1 MPLRAMRLSIY
12 FLTLVFLSSC
22 TTIEVGREVVKVG
35 AVLKKD
41 KVEETITKKKPEII
55 EDKTIVEEQQ
65 IITEEKEE
73 EKTIVKEQQKI
84 AEINF
89 MGKQLAEI
97 KQKLGQPN
105 LARSDGSVHM
115 MRYDSSS
122 CRLFIFFNINSNIKR
137 VEYFEFR
144 DSLGELM
151 NTKNSIEECYK
162 EYNFAS

>member
-1 MPLRAMRLSIY
+1 MRLLAY
-12 FLTLVFLSSC
+12 LLLVIFLSSC
-22 TTIEVGREVVKVG
+22 TTIEVTKEVVKVG
-35 AVLKKD
+35 NVVRE
-41 KVEETITKKKPEII
+41 KVEEKFEK
-55 EDKTIVEEQQ
+55 EDTEVVDNKTIVEEKK

-144 DSLGELM
+144 DSLGELI

-162 EYNFAS
+162 EYDFTS

>member
-1 MPLRAMRLSIY
+1 MPLRAMRLLTY

-35 AVLKKD
+35 AVVKD
-41 KVEETITKKKPEII
+41 KVEETITKKEPEVI

-65 IITEEKEE
+65 IITEEKK
-73 EKTIVKEQQKI
+73 EKKNIVKEQQKI

-97 KQKLGQPN
+97 KKKLGQPN
-105 LARSDGSVHM
+105 LARSDGSIHM
-115 MRYDSSS
+115 IRYDSSS
-122 CRLFIFFNINSNIKR
+122 CRLFIFFNLNSNIKR

-144 DSLGELM
+144 DSLGELI
-151 NTKNSIEECYK
+151 NVKGSIEECYN
-162 EYNFAS
+162 EFDFTR

>member
-1 MPLRAMRLSIY
+1 MRLSIY

-35 AVLKKD
+35 TVVTD
-41 KVEETITKKKPEII
+41 KVKETIIKKETEII

-65 IITEEKEE
+65 IITDEKEE
-73 EKTIVKEQQKI
+73 EKTIIKEQQKI
-84 AEINF
+84 SEINF

-122 CRLFIFFNINSNIKR
+122 CRLFIFFNLNSNIKR

-144 DSLGELM
+144 DSLGELI
-151 NTKNSIEECYK
+151 NTKQSIEECYK
-162 EYNFAS
+162 EYNFTS

>member
-1 MPLRAMRLSIY
+1 
-12 FLTLVFLSSC
+12 
-22 TTIEVGREVVKVG
+22 
-35 AVLKKD
+35 
-41 KVEETITKKKPEII
+41 
-55 EDKTIVEEQQ
+55 
-65 IITEEKEE
+65 
-73 EKTIVKEQQKI
+73 
-84 AEINF
+84 

-97 KQKLGQPN
+97 KQKLGQPD

-144 DSLGELM
+144 DSLGELI

-162 EYNFAS
+162 EYDFTS

>member
-35 AVLKKD
+35 AVVKD
-41 KVEETITKKKPEII
+41 KVEETITKKEPEII

-105 LARSDGSVHM
+105 LARSDGSVYM

-122 CRLFIFFNINSNIKR
+122 CRLFIFFNVNSNIKR

-144 DSLGELM
+144 DSLGELI

-162 EYNFAS
+162 EYKFTS

>member
-1 MPLRAMRLSIY
+1 MRLSIY

-35 AVLKKD
+35 TVVK
-41 KVEETITKKKPEII
+41 
-55 EDKTIVEEQQ
+55 
-65 IITEEKEE
+65 EKEE

-105 LARSDGSVHM
+105 LARSDGSVYM

-144 DSLGELM
+144 DSLGELI

-162 EYNFAS
+162 EYDFTS

>member
-1 MPLRAMRLSIY
+1 MRLSIY
-12 FLTLVFLSSC
+12 FLTIVFLSSC

-35 AVLKKD
+35 AVVKD
-41 KVEETITKKKPEII
+41 KVEETITKKEAEII
-55 EDKTIVEEQQ
+55 EDKNIVEEQQ
-65 IITEEKEE
+65 IIIEEKEE

-84 AEINF
+84 LEINF

-115 MRYDSSS
+115 IRYDSRS
-122 CRLFIFFNINSNIKR
+122 CRLFIFFNLNSNTKR

-144 DSLGELM
+144 DSLGELI
-151 NTKNSIEECYK
+151 NTKNSIEKCYK
-162 EYNFAS
+162 EYNFAN

>member
-1 MPLRAMRLSIY
+1 MRLSIY

-35 AVLKKD
+35 SVLKKD
-41 KVEETITKKKPEII
+41 KVEETITKKEPEII

-84 AEINF
+84 AEVNF
-89 MGKQLAEI
+89 MGKKLAEI

-144 DSLGELM
+144 DSLGELI

-162 EYNFAS
+162 EYKFAS

>member
-35 AVLKKD
+35 AVVKD
-41 KVEETITKKKPEII
+41 KVEETIIKKEPEII

-84 AEINF
+84 SEINF
-89 MGKQLAEI
+89 MGKQLTEV
-97 KQKLGQPN
+97 KQLLGQPN
-105 LARSDGSVHM
+105 LVRSDGSVQM
-115 MRYDSSS
+115 MRYNSRS
-122 CRLFIFFNINSNIKR
+122 CRLFIFFNLNSNIKR

-144 DSLGELM
+144 DSLGELI
-151 NTKNSIEECYK
+151 NTKQSIEECYK

>member
-1 MPLRAMRLSIY
+1 MRLSIY

-35 AVLKKD
+35 AVVKD
-41 KVEETITKKKPEII
+41 KVEETIIKKEPEII
-55 EDKTIVEEQQ
+55 EEQQ

-122 CRLFIFFNINSNIKR
+122 CRLFMFFNINSNIKR

-144 DSLGELM
+144 DSLGELI

-162 EYNFAS
+162 EYEFAN

>member
-1 MPLRAMRLSIY
+1 VDALCSEILSPISSSIL
-12 FLTLVFLSSC
+12 FTLNLNNKL
-22 TTIEVGREVVKVG
+22 II
-35 AVLKKD
+35 KK
-41 KVEETITKKKPEII
+41 
-55 EDKTIVEEQQ
+55 IV
-65 IITEEKEE
+65 
-73 EKTIVKEQQKI
+73 
-84 AEINF
+84 N
-89 MGKQLAEI
+89 AEI

-144 DSLGELM
+144 DSLGELI

-162 EYNFAS
+162 EYDFTS

>member
-41 KVEETITKKKPEII
+41 KVEETITKKEPEII

-144 DSLGELM
+144 DSLGELI

-162 EYNFAS
+162 EYDFTS

>member
-1 MPLRAMRLSIY
+1 MLKSNKLS
-12 FLTLVFLSSC
+12 
-22 TTIEVGREVVKVG
+22 
-35 AVLKKD
+35 LKK
-41 KVEETITKKKPEII
+41 KK
-55 EDKTIVEEQQ
+55 
-65 IITEEKEE
+65 E
-73 EKTIVKEQQKI
+73 EKTIVKEQQKF

-144 DSLGELM
+144 DSLGELI